1 MSDNW
6 CWCFRFDP
14 WALLNGLKN
23 KALQLGVTFAR
34 AEAVGFETEEDHSFR
49 DPAGRFGGY
58 HKLRRAQV
66 KFALISWFFFN

>member
-1 MSDNW
+1 
-6 CWCFRFDP
+6 
-14 WALLNGLKN
+14 LLNGLKN

-66 KFALISWFFFN
+66 KFALIS